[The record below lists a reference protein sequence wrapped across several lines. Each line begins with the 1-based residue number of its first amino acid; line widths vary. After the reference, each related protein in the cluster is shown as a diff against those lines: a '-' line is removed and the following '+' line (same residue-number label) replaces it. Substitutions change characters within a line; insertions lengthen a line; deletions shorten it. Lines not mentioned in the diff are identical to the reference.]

1 MHMKIF
7 LMFSVLC
14 LLSIGAAVGAADTVE
29 NPKSCQQCGIDRVA
43 FAQSRMVVVYADGTN
58 FATCSLHCTVTEMR
72 EHKGKQ
78 VKSLKVADYV
88 TKELI
93 DVRSATW
100 VVGGKKPGVMTSLA
114 KWAFARKEDAQKF
127 VGANGGRLTNFDEAL
142 ELALKEGE

>member
-1 MHMKIF
+1 MKRF
-7 LMFSVLC
+7 VMVLVMS
-14 LLSIGAAVGAADTVE
+14 LLLPCVAGAADTVE
-29 NPKSCQQCGIDRVA
+29 KPASCQQCGMDRVA
-43 FAQSRMVVVYADGTN
+43 FARSRMVVEYADGTT
-58 FATCSLHCTVTEMR
+58 FATCSLNCTVTEMK